1 MFCSQA
7 NASIQTFQEQLQE
20 TRREL
25 DIQSAALQRAA
36 QRMEDLTNQNAELGV
51 QVAALEAERLEQ
63 EDEVE
68 QLR

>member
-7 NASIQTFQEQLQE
+7 NASVQTFQEQLQE

-51 QVAALEAERLEQ
+51 QVAALEADRQEQ